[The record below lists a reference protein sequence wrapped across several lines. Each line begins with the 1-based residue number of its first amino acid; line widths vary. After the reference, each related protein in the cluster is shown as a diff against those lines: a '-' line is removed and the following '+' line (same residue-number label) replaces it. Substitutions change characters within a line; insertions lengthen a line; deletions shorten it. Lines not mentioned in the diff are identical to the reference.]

1 MPNTVTI
8 HAEVTL
14 AGDLGNVGAFGATS
28 IDAAVELALD
38 GDYKVGTQA
47 VTTTAT
53 AIDTGAVDV
62 TKAYAVLVVNVTP
75 EGATNHVRA
84 MLHDGTN
91 SIEGGRL
98 YPAGVGRYVTVMPP
112 QSSGWPK
119 LRLQTDSGTATCA
132 VKVFELGQPGA

>member
-8 HAEVTL
+8 HAELLL
-14 AGDLGNVGAFGATS
+14 AGDLGNVGAFGAES
-28 IDAAVELALD
+28 ISANAEAALN
-38 GDYKVGTQA
+38 GDFKVGTQA

-62 TKAYAVLVVNVTP
+62 TKPYAVYVVNVTAT
-75 EGATNHVRA
+75 GATNHVRA

-98 YPAGVGRYVTVMPP
+98 FPAGVGRYVTVMPP
-112 QSSGWPK
+112 QVSGWPK
-119 LRLQTDSGTATCA
+119 LRLQTDSGTATCS
-132 VKVFELGQPGA
+132 VKVIELGQPGA